1 MLPQGRYN
9 PPGSEGASAGG
20 SVSDGGADG
29 SRTEGK
35 SRRRAPPPDA
45 PAPEE
50 DLASPDRASA
60 EEEAL
65 SYQRQARLAQD
76 RLSEVLDAYRQLK
89 LENERFRE
97 RVTRSI
103 EHQFDRRRER
113 LLVRFIDILDNFD
126 RALDAAEQ
134 SYAGNPLIDGL
145 ILVRT
150 QLLNILKEEGLERIP
165 VLGLPFD
172 PSVSEAMAT
181 QPVEDPDYHHVVMK
195 EHLRGYRLNGRIARA
210 SRVVVG
216 EYGEKGAEAN
226 APAAPPPTDAEAQDA
241 SMQRPGTEA
250 AEEQELSLE
259 EIIARAE
266 AQEALFPRF
275 FNEAEAQ
282 PPSSSTPRSDDS
294 ET

>member
-1 MLPQGRYN
+1 M
-9 PPGSEGASAGG
+9 AGTG
-20 SVSDGGADG
+20 GPVSDGGTDG
-29 SRTEGK
+29 SRKESK
-35 SRRRAPPPDA
+35 SRRRAPSPESPVSADEVAPVEPPSA
-45 PAPEE
+45 VQEE
-50 DLASPDRASA
+50 L
-60 EEEAL
+60 L

-76 RLSEVLDAYRQLK
+76 RLTEVLDAYRQLK

-103 EHQFDRRRER
+103 EHQFVRRRER
-113 LLVRFIDILDNFD
+113 LVVRFIDILDNFD

-172 PSVSEAMAT
+172 PNVSEAMGTEA
-181 QPVEDPDYHHVVMK
+181 VEDPDNHHVVVK
-195 EHLRGYRLNGRIARA
+195 EHLRGYRLNGRMARA

-216 EYGEKGAEAN
+216 EYGADGADAIAKLVPPADDRPAEA
-226 APAAPPPTDAEAQDA
+226 PSPSAEFQE
-241 SMQRPGTEA
+241 S
-250 AEEQELSLE
+250 EEQEMSLE
-259 EIIARAE
+259 EIVARAE

-275 FNEAEAQ
+275 FGEAEAASTS
-282 PPSSSTPRSDDS
+282 PSARAPGEAED
-294 ET
+294 

>member
-1 MLPQGRYN
+1 VAGT
-9 PPGSEGASAGG
+9 GG
-20 SVSDGGADG
+20 SVSDGEADG
-29 SRTEGK
+29 SSKESK
-35 SRRRAPPPDA
+35 SRRRASSQESPGSADEVA
-45 PAPEE
+45 PAER
-50 DLASPDRASA
+50 SPAA
-60 EEEAL
+60 EEELL

-76 RLSEVLDAYRQLK
+76 RLTEVLDAYRQLK
-89 LENERFRE
+89 IENERFRE

-172 PSVSEAMAT
+172 PNVSEAMGT
-181 QPVEDPDYHHVVMK
+181 EPVQDPDNHHVVVK
-195 EHLRGYRLNGRIARA
+195 EPLRGYRLNGRIARA
-210 SRVVVG
+210 SRVVIG
-216 EYGEKGAEAN
+216 EYRA
-226 APAAPPPTDAEAQDA
+226 D
-241 SMQRPGTEA
+241 GTEA
-250 AEEQELSLE
+250 IANPVPPAEERPAEAPSPRVDAQEEFEEQEMSLE
-259 EIIARAE
+259 EIVARAE

-275 FNEAEAQ
+275 FGEAESA
-282 PPSSSTPRSDDS
+282 PPTPSASTPGEAED
-294 ET
+294 

>member
-1 MLPQGRYN
+1 
-9 PPGSEGASAGG
+9 
-20 SVSDGGADG
+20 VSDGETDG
-29 SRTEGK
+29 SRKETK
-35 SRRRAPPPDA
+35 SRRRAPSPAGPVSADEAA
-45 PAPEE
+45 PAEPSS
-50 DLASPDRASA
+50 AA
-60 EEEAL
+60 EEELL
-65 SYQRQARLAQD
+65 SYQRQTRLAQD
-76 RLSEVLDAYRQLK
+76 RLTEVLDAYRQLK

-126 RALDAAEQ
+126 RALDAAER

-172 PSVSEAMAT
+172 PNVSEAMGT
-181 QPVEDPDYHHVVMK
+181 EPVQDPDNHHVVVK

-216 EYGEKGAEAN
+216 EYGAEGTDAIAKPVPPAENRPAEAP
-226 APAAPPPTDAEAQDA
+226 APRADIQE
-241 SMQRPGTEA
+241 S
-250 AEEQELSLE
+250 EEQEMSLE
-259 EIIARAE
+259 EIVARAE

-275 FNEAEAQ
+275 FDEDKAAQPSPSARTPGEAE
-282 PPSSSTPRSDDS
+282 D
-294 ET
+294 